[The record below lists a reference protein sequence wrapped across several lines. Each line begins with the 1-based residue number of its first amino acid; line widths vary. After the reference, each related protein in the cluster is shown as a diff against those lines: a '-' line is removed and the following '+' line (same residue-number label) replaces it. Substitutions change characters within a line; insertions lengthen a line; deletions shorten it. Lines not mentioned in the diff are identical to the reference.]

1 LFSCRVKCPLENM
14 QAEKILSFI
23 LATALLGC
31 SVFDK
36 KTREYNRKL
45 KNQKIPT
52 SLLATT
58 WELTSTSDDSKPCHL
73 TLSFKD
79 KGQLLME
86 FKDNEFE
93 GTYLI
98 GKENEFSHLFVGFI
112 PKIVWTDDRECNT
125 NPSNFS
131 LYVNGDNLKY
141 ELEGEKLTIKTK
153 EKEFEFRKV

>member
-1 LFSCRVKCPLENM
+1 M
-14 QAEKILSFI
+14 QSNKILIFI
-23 LATALLGC
+23 LVTALLSC

-36 KTREYNRKL
+36 KTREYKRQL

-52 SLLATT
+52 SILGTT
-58 WELTSTSDDSKPCHL
+58 WELTSTSDDSRPCRL

-79 KGQLLME
+79 KGQLLMK

-98 GKENEFSHLFVGFI
+98 ARENEFSNLFVGFI
-112 PKIVWTDDRECNT
+112 PKIVWTEDAECKT

-131 LYVNGDNLKY
+131 LYMNGDNLKY
-141 ELEGEKLTIKTK
+141 EIEGEKLTIKTK
-153 EKEFEFRKV
+153 EKEFKFRKV